1 MCTKI
6 YFAHH
11 LITLERKALNSNATP
26 NKNKLDDQLLIL
38 LVALMPLV
46 DTDRIKL
53 SVALLRKMLIF
64 SSSMTGV
71 GNLLSDR
78 CWMPCKSYSFKVNF
92 QENSLFLPATRVLTV
107 VMAAYMRKTADPPNL
122 AQYGIRDSRCHI
134 SKTFVFYFL
143 LSRYVAN
150 KIIFSSFDLSEATSA
165 WKHFA
170 CR

>member
-64 SSSMTGV
+64 PWFMTGV
-71 GNLLSDR
+71 GILLSDR
-78 CWMPCKSYSFKVNF
+78 CWMPCK
-92 QENSLFLPATRVLTV
+92 
-107 VMAAYMRKTADPPNL
+107 
-122 AQYGIRDSRCHI
+122 
-134 SKTFVFYFL
+134 
-143 LSRYVAN
+143 
-150 KIIFSSFDLSEATSA
+150 
-165 WKHFA
+165 
-170 CR
+170 